1 MRHFQPGFPKTA
13 LDVEALVRL
22 AAVEDGLVAADV
34 LGDEVECLNEAQAQF
49 LALLVLGHRD
59 ILDVANETQAV
70 DAMWREKACVS
81 KRYGVVLVWCDCGF
95 FQGFVL
101 RYRPAMNPSQ
111 EPCVNATWIVT

>member
-49 LALLVLGHRD
+49 LALLVLGDRD
-59 ILDVANETQAV
+59 VLDMARRN
-70 DAMWREKACVS
+70 
-81 KRYGVVLVWCDCGF
+81 
-95 FQGFVL
+95 
-101 RYRPAMNPSQ
+101 
-111 EPCVNATWIVT
+111 